1 MSDVSLNI
9 MDRTYR
15 LAVAPENEEKLRRC
29 GRELDGRMR
38 RIRESGRVLGYD
50 QIAVMVALDLLW
62 ASFDRDERAQRD
74 ASRIEELV
82 RAVKAAIERLE
93 AAPEAPVTPE
103 APEAPE
109 VIASA
114 TPAAPEAAET
124 LAAPEAAEAPAADAA
139 DLPQE
144 AAGTPA

>member
-62 ASFDRDERAQRD
+62 ASFDHDERAQRD
-74 ASRIEELV
+74 AARIEELV

-93 AAPEAPVTPE
+93 T
-103 APEAPE
+103 APE
-109 VIASA
+109 VLEAKTSA
-114 TPAAPEAAET
+114 TPAAPEAARP
-124 LAAPEAAEAPAADAA
+124 LAAPEAAEEPADDAAALSQEVADAPA
-139 DLPQE
+139 
-144 AAGTPA
+144 

>member
-62 ASFDRDERAQRD
+62 ASFDHDERAQRD

-103 APEAPE
+103 APAA
-109 VIASA
+109 IASA

-124 LAAPEAAEAPAADAA
+124 LAAPEAAEAPAAESAA
-139 DLPQE
+139 LSQE
-144 AAGTPA
+144 AADTPA

>member
-62 ASFDRDERAQRD
+62 ASFDRDERAQRE

-93 AAPEAPVTPE
+93 AAPVAP
-103 APEAPE
+103 
-109 VIASA
+109 ASA
-114 TPAAPEAAET
+114 TSAAPETAET
-124 LAAPEAAEAPAADAA
+124 LAVPEAAEAPAAPEAPA
-139 DLPQE
+139 PVQE
-144 AAGTPA
+144 AADAPA

>member
-29 GRELDGRMR
+29 GSELDGRMR

-62 ASFDRDERAQRD
+62 ASFDRDAKAQRD
-74 ASRIEELV
+74 ASRIEELA
-82 RAVKAAIERLE
+82 RAVKAALERLE
-93 AAPEAPVTPE
+93 PAPGARATAA
-103 APEAPE
+103 
-109 VIASA
+109 ASG
-114 TPAAPEAAET
+114 AASVPQ
-124 LAAPEAAEAPAADAA
+124 AAEAPSATSAPAETAA
-139 DLPQE
+139 PSE
-144 AAGTPA
+144 NPGGNPA

>member
-62 ASFDRDERAQRD
+62 ASFDSDERAQRD
-74 ASRIEELV
+74 ASRVEELV

-93 AAPEAPVTPE
+93 AAPVAP
-103 APEAPE
+103 
-109 VIASA
+109 ASA
-114 TPAAPEAAET
+114 TPAAPETAEA
-124 LAAPEAAEAPAADAA
+124 LATPEAAKEPTADAT

-144 AAGTPA
+144 TADTPA

>member
-103 APEAPE
+103 VSEA
-109 VIASA
+109 IASA
-114 TPAAPEAAET
+114 TPTAPEAAET

-139 DLPQE
+139 ALSQE
-144 AAGTPA
+144 TADTPA

>member
-82 RAVKAAIERLE
+82 RAVEAAIERLE
-93 AAPEAPVTPE
+93 AVPEAPVTPE
-103 APEAPE
+103 APVA
-109 VIASA
+109 IASA
-114 TPAAPEAAET
+114 TPAAPEATEP
-124 LAAPEAAEAPAADAA
+124 LAAPEAAETPAAEPAA
-139 DLPQE
+139 LSQE

>member
-29 GRELDGRMR
+29 GSELDGRMR

-62 ASFDRDERAQRD
+62 ASFDRDAKAQQD
-74 ASRIEELV
+74 ASRIEELA
-82 RAVKAAIERLE
+82 RAVKAALERLE
-93 AAPEAPVTPE
+93 H
-103 APEAPE
+103 APE
-109 VIASA
+109 VPADA
-114 TPAAPEAAET
+114 T
-124 LAAPEAAEAPAADAA
+124 LEAPAAPAQEAPAA
-139 DLPQE
+139 PGAPNEPEPGAPAPSQE
-144 AAGTPA
+144 AADAPA